1 MKFFTFA
8 AFVALLAVASANDV
22 KERIKQHRE
31 SQKLDRENLIKML
44 SNRHDRRMLKLG
56 ELLSA
61 RKKEIDDHNS
71 GRRRLNSED
80 HARVLRQVTNFQRK
94 LDEMNSKDKEEHQR
108 FLEHEADAYDRM
120 NSIDYIDF
128 DK

>member
-1 MKFFTFA
+1 
-8 AFVALLAVASANDV
+8 
-22 KERIKQHRE
+22 
-31 SQKLDRENLIKML
+31 ML

-56 ELLSA
+56 ELLAA